1 MGGFHRRSHAVW
13 TQSQPR
19 GGYLGNH
26 GSPPL
31 QAQNGHARHVW
42 HHAAVLARGENL
54 EKQSFCGFVFI
65 PNILNEVLW
74 GIVPKRFLS
83 APLLHFIFQICFL
96 SSFYCPVLTC
106 ILSWFRQ
113 IVLTGFLFTNNW
125 FICFIENI
133 LPQYRY
139 NIFLASR
146 GQRKKPYVDIPTRV
160 DMVNLLGMLLTHHKD
175 M

>member
-1 MGGFHRRSHAVW
+1 MSRCADVGGFHRGSHAVW

-113 IVLTGFLFTNNW
+113 IVLTGFLFTNNR

-133 LPQYRY
+133 LPQYR
-139 NIFLASR
+139 N
-146 GQRKKPYVDIPTRV
+146 RKLFFFWPLWANGNPMSTYQHQLIWWTC
-160 DMVNLLGMLLTHHKD
+160 
-175 M
+175 